1 MSTIQSLEPASRI
14 HINMSVEKNNN
25 RESDKLLFLVL
36 EMNFKSRVKWLTRG
50 RLTWRRPG
58 CRPPCLSITPLAAAA
73 ARVLEGRN
81 RLHARWQARTPG
93 FSSSGVAALLP
104 VLSQI
109 PVPAAGAGQAPPPP
123 MLFILYDLLRNR
135 PSRHD
140 RNGLCDSDFP
150 SHEHRKIIKNVS
162 FPHFEIL
169 KIKGAG

>member
-14 HINMSVEKNNN
+14 HINMSVEKNN

-81 RLHARWQARTPG
+81 RLHARWQSRTPG

-104 VLSQI
+104 ILSQI
-109 PVPAAGAGQAPPPP
+109 PVPAAGAGQ
-123 MLFILYDLLRNR
+123 
-135 PSRHD
+135 
-140 RNGLCDSDFP
+140 G
-150 SHEHRKIIKNVS
+150 
-162 FPHFEIL
+162 
-169 KIKGAG
+169 GAGAGPPVGPPHLRCFLSCMVCCVTVQVITIVTVFVILISLVTSTGK